1 MQNQT
6 NAQIITSGY
15 YYKQLASAATP
26 GYLNSDASRNAKALA
41 WAEQMGYPVPPPP
54 SGCLTA
60 SLWIAAFTGLCFGVI
75 PGLVIFYVLMKQEET
90 RQRQVDSVVTKWV
103 DAGSPLVELPENT
116 RIV

>member
-1 MQNQT
+1 
-6 NAQIITSGY
+6 
-15 YYKQLASAATP
+15 
-26 GYLNSDASRNAKALA
+26 
-41 WAEQMGYPVPPPP
+41 MGYPVPPPP

-75 PGLVIFYVLMKQEET
+75 PGLIIFYVLMKQGET